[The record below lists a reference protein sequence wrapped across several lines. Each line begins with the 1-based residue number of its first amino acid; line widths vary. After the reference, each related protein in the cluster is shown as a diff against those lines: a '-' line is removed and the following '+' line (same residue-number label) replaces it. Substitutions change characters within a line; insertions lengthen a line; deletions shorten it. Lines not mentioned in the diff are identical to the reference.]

1 LKANRSPKIQE
12 FTKMKKQK
20 ILIVGGVAGG
30 ASAATRLRRLMEE
43 PEIIIFERGEYVSFA
58 NCGLPYYIGKAVKN
72 RDDLLVATPEMLSAY
87 FRIDVR
93 TNSEVI
99 RVDTKQKKVRVNSVL
114 QGEYEESYD
123 QLILS
128 PGAKPVRPNLP
139 GIDDLRVFSLRNI
152 PDMDRIKQAV
162 EGQGI
167 QNVIVIGGGFI
178 GIEMAENLYNL
189 GLNIS
194 IIEGL
199 QHILVPFDDDI
210 VPLIEF
216 SIRQA
221 GINLLTDQKVK
232 ALHPSKDHLSVE
244 LESGERVDGQL
255 VILAIGVQPDTL
267 FLKDSGIELGTR
279 GHLIVDERM
288 RTSVEGIYAVG
299 DAVEVAH
306 YVDGSKTAIP
316 LAGPANKQ
324 GRIAADQIAGIDS
337 AYKGTQGTAIIKWL
351 HLTAA
356 CTGLNE
362 RTLKQSGI
370 EYNVAHVH
378 PTSHSGFYPGA
389 STLTLK
395 VIADTK
401 TGRILGAQGIGK
413 SGVDKRID
421 VIATLIRMQGTVDD
435 LLDLELCYA
444 PPFSSAKD
452 PVNMAAMVL
461 QNARNGLAQLIS
473 PLEWLNA
480 EPEESEDIQI
490 LDVTTKREHSK
501 GHIPGA
507 VNIPIHQ
514 LRSRLSELNPKK
526 PVWLHC
532 AVGYRGYIASRILMH
547 NGFSDVKNL
556 TGGYV
561 SYKVLKS

>member
-1 LKANRSPKIQE
+1 
-12 FTKMKKQK
+12 
-20 ILIVGGVAGG
+20 
-30 ASAATRLRRLMEE
+30 MEE

-87 FRIDVR
+87 FGIDVR

-99 RVDTKQKKVRVNSVL
+99 HVDTKEKKLRIKSVN

-139 GIDDLRVFSLRNI
+139 GIDDSRVFTLRNI

-162 EGQGI
+162 EQQGI
-167 QNVIVIGGGFI
+167 KNVIVIGGGFI

-189 GLNIS
+189 GLNVS

-199 QHILVPFDDDI
+199 PHILAPFDDDI
-210 VPLIEF
+210 VPLIEH

-221 GINLLTDQKVK
+221 GIKLLINQKVK
-232 ALHPSKDHLSVE
+232 ALHPSEDYLTLELHSGE
-244 LESGERVDGQL
+244 LESGEHVDGQL
-255 VILAIGVQPDTL
+255 VILAIGVQPDTQ
-267 FLKDSGIELGTR
+267 FLKDSGVELGIR
-279 GHLIVDERM
+279 GHLLVDERM
-288 RTSVEGIYAVG
+288 QTSAEGVYAVG
-299 DAVEVAH
+299 DAVEVSH
-306 YVDGSKTAIP
+306 YIDGSKTAIP

-337 AYKGTQGTAIIKWL
+337 TYKGTQGTAIIKWL
-351 HLTAA
+351 QLTAA

-362 RTLKQSGI
+362 RALKQAGL
-370 EYNVAHVH
+370 EYNLAHVH

-389 STLTLK
+389 SMLTLK
-395 VIADTK
+395 VIADAK

-413 SGVDKRID
+413 TGVDKRID
-421 VIATLIRMQGTVDD
+421 VLATLIRMQGTIDD
-435 LLDLELCYA
+435 LVELELCYA

-452 PVNMAAMVL
+452 PVNMAGMVL
-461 QNARNGLAQLIS
+461 QNAQKGVIQSIS
-473 PLEWLNA
+473 PLEWINA
-480 EPEESEDIQI
+480 EPEKSENIQI
-490 LDVTTKREHSK
+490 LNVSTKREHSK

-507 VNIPIHQ
+507 INIPIHQ
-514 LRSRLSELNPKK
+514 LRSRINELDPEKT
-526 PVWLHC
+526 VWLHC
-532 AVGYRGYIASRILMH
+532 AVGYRGYIAARILMQ
-547 NGFSDVKNL
+547 NGFKDVKNL

-561 SYKVLKS
+561 SYSIAK